1 MKLEREEKR
10 RKKCKRLIHRV
21 RGCGQ
26 RPRRLVVN
34 SNCRKFAQ
42 MVRNNIPRIQSGG
55 SIERLQIALL
65 KLSRCNWEEQIS
77 LEMQIMDVQAGIKS
91 LTSNSKSNGFW
102 TTSQKSVSSTYPR
115 SCLKI
120 LCSKKDSNGDN
131 KGDKFSTDWD
141 KAWSNFK
148 KQSKKS
154 LFSGFSPNKYVTWNP
169 KQSNYP
175 LSEEVDPIKR
185 TERSSLSL
193 WTGPGFTLVGAI
205 VIVSFLLLYTILA
218 PVK

>member
-1 MKLEREEKR
+1 
-10 RKKCKRLIHRV
+10 
-21 RGCGQ
+21 
-26 RPRRLVVN
+26 
-34 SNCRKFAQ
+34 
-42 MVRNNIPRIQSGG
+42 
-55 SIERLQIALL
+55 
-65 KLSRCNWEEQIS
+65 
-77 LEMQIMDVQAGIKS
+77 MQIMDVQAGIKS
-91 LTSNSKSNGFW
+91 LTSNSNSKSNGFW